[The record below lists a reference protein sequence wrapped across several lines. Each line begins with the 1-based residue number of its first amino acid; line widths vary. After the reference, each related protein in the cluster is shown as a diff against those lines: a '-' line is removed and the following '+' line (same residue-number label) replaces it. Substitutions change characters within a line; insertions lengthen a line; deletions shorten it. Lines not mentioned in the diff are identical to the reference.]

1 MQDIS
6 LLVRFEWLKRA

>member
-6 LLVRFEWLKRA
+6 LLMRFEWLKRA

>member
-6 LLVRFEWLKRA
+6 LLMRSEWLKRA